1 MKSAPAIAFEYRT
14 SRWLVAALVGTA
26 VLALIALAV
35 AGLAAWLKFVGASA
49 VCLQAGYS
57 LRGLLRHPVRRCAW
71 HDSGHWRVRD
81 RDGVEHV
88 AALVRATVRG
98 PLIALVLSAGPL
110 RRVALVLLPDNC
122 DVDTGRRLR
131 IRLSHLGAG
140 AETTV

>member
-1 MKSAPAIAFEYRT
+1 MKSARAIAFDYRT
-14 SRWLVAALVGTA
+14 SRWLVATLIATT

-35 AGLAAWLKFVGASA
+35 AGLAVWLKFVGAAIIS
-49 VCLQAGYS
+49 LQAGYS

-71 HDSGHWRVRD
+71 HDSGYWRVRD

-88 AALVRATVRG
+88 AALLHATVRG

-110 RRVALVLLPDNC
+110 RRVSLVLLPDNC
-122 DVDTGRRLR
+122 DVATGRRLR
-131 IRLSHLGAG
+131 IRLSHLVAG